1 MVAFARFVMRDNGLA
16 IHINAEHV
24 TQVRQTIE
32 GDAAIYI
39 GGRDSAMI
47 VEETVEGAIRMLE
60 AASAGSHLDDG
71 PEPPAVEAE
80 SPPTVARLAAPE
92 ITQTPSTPEAGAGA
106 ARKTKTS
113 AKAKGAKAG
122 AKAKA
127 PAEDVV
133 LEEAAAEPEAPYETP
148 AWFVGN
154 G

>member
-1 MVAFARFVMRDNGLA
+1 MSDRIGLVVVARSGLGVLHELTGVIANFNG
-16 IHINAEHV
+16 N
-24 TQVRQTIE
+24 
-32 GDAAIYI
+32 
-39 GGRDSAMI
+39 I
-47 VEETVEGAIRMLE
+47 VSVEIIEETVEGAIRMLE